1 MGSKN
6 ISVQKGRSHF
16 LIKKYGKRKWE
27 EIQDDDREKLKKTND
42 TALQLNKEIEEMVL
56 QIDGFKE
63 MEEKYHANNAKL
75 EKFYNE
81 NVIDSDGE
89 RIS

>member
-1 MGSKN
+1 ME
-6 ISVQKGRSHF
+6 V
-16 LIKKYGKRKWE
+16 
-27 EIQDDDREKLKKTND
+27 
-42 TALQLNKEIEEMVL
+42 

-63 MEEKYHANNAKL
+63 MEEKYHVNNAKL
-75 EKFYNE
+75 EKLYNE